1 MSSPESALSDR
12 LDILP
17 TDQNNPTHSE
27 LQIVDTL
34 FKQKHKTIRK
44 MLEGTQD
51 ILIAGILF
59 FILSLP
65 QIDQLIKNLIPT
77 TANSDIILLGAKSLV
92 FMILFFILR
101 NLYLVRK

>member
-1 MSSPESALSDR
+1 MSMTEPILSDR

-27 LQIVDTL
+27 IQIIDTL

-44 MLEGTQD
+44 ILEGTQD
-51 ILIAGILF
+51 ILIAGVLF
-59 FILSLP
+59 IILSLP
-65 QIDQLIKNLIPT
+65 QIDQIIKNAIPM
-77 TANSDIILLGAKSLV
+77 TANSDTILLGIKSLC
-92 FMILFFILR
+92 FMILFFIIR